1 MQRIYKAVPELVE
14 SPSEE
19 LAAVLGLPSKGA
31 GMPRLVIGRREWIAL
46 PDLGISPMNAK
57 TDSGARSSCLHAE
70 HVLLAKDERSVK
82 FTTTN
87 HYNET
92 FHCEA
97 AVARTALVRSSSGIA
112 RKRIFIQ
119 TTAVLPGGFRWEILV
134 SLANRSEMLCPMLL
148 GRRALAG
155 YFLIDPQGAHLL
167 GPRRLLNEYRV
178 SPPAGNQNEMAVASP
193 ESAPSSAGGVD

>member
-1 MQRIYKAVPELVE
+1 MQRTYKAIPELVE
-14 SPSEE
+14 FPSEE
-19 LAAVLGLPSKGA
+19 LAAALGLPSKAA

-46 PDLGISPMNAK
+46 PELGVSPLNAK

-70 HVLLAKDERSVK
+70 DVLLAKDERSVK

-97 AVARTALVRSSSGIA
+97 AVARTALVRTSSGIA

-119 TTAVLPGGFRWEILV
+119 TTAVLPGGFKWEILV

-155 YFLIDPQGAHLL
+155 YFLIDPQNSHLL
-167 GPRRLLNEYRV
+167 GQRRLLNEYRV
-178 SPPAGNQNEMAVASP
+178 TLPDGDQSGKAAALSE
-193 ESAPSSAGGVD
+193 

>member
-1 MQRIYKAVPELVE
+1 MIRTFKAIPEQVE
-14 SPSEE
+14 SPSKE
-19 LAAVLGLPSKGA
+19 LAASLGLPWKGT
-31 GMPRLVIGRREWIAL
+31 GMPRLVIGRREWISL
-46 PDLGISPMNAK
+46 PELGVSPLNAK
-57 TDSGARSSCLHAE
+57 TDSGARSSSIHAE
-70 HVLLAKDERSVK
+70 DVELSADELSVK

-92 FHCEA
+92 IPCEA

-119 TTAVLPGGFRWEILV
+119 TTAVLPGGFSWSVLI
-134 SLANRSEMLCPMLL
+134 SLANRAEMQCPMLL

-167 GPRRLLNEYRV
+167 GPRRQLPGHRV
-178 SPPAGNQNEMAVASP
+178 KPKDADRS
-193 ESAPSSAGGVD
+193 